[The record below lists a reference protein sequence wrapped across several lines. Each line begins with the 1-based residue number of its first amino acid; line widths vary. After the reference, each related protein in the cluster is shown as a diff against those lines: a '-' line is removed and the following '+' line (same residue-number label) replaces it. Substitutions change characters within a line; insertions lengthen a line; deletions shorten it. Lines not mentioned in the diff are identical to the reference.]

1 MEVVNSMPIAL
12 AVACLLVSGS
22 PAALVDQKPKTAAAR
37 TIEIVGTDDMKFD
50 VTRITAKPGERIR
63 IVLRSVGKMPRIVM
77 AHNVVVLRPDV
88 DVTAFASEAA
98 MARTTAFIPPARKAD
113 IIAATALVGNGETV
127 DVTFTVPDQPGEYPY
142 VCSFPGHTQAGMRG
156 ILQVK

>member
-1 MEVVNSMPIAL
+1 MLIAL
-12 AVACLLVSGS
+12 SIACLLASGIP
-22 PAALVDQKPKTAAAR
+22 PAAVGQAPKTAPAR

-50 VTRITAKPGERIR
+50 VTRITAKPKERIR

-88 DVTAFASEAA
+88 DVMAFASEAA

-113 IIAATALVGNGETV
+113 VIAATALAGNGETV
-127 DVTFTVPDQPGEYPY
+127 EVTFTVPTQPGEYPY

>member
-1 MEVVNSMPIAL
+1 MSIAL
-12 AVACLLVSGS
+12 TIACVLVCGT
-22 PAALVDQKPKTAAAR
+22 PAAMVDQKPKTAAAR
-37 TIEIVGTDDMKFD
+37 TITMVGTDDMKFD
-50 VTRITAKPGERIR
+50 VTRITAKPRERIR
-63 IVLRSVGKMPRIVM
+63 IVLRSMGKLPKIVM

-113 IIAATALVGNGETV
+113 VIAATPLAGSGETV
-127 DVTFTVPDQPGEYPY
+127 EVIFTVPDQLGEYPY